1 MYYIKKCIKLHIIT
15 LLVTTAAI
23 CFYLRGPLL
32 ITLDIIYQIK
42 VSNKSIATIN
52 DLNNYYSS
60 TNMDISNLKY
70 KNSNSD
76 NVYIDIYKSK
86 KENSPSPVVIY
97 VHGGS
102 WIYGNNGL
110 PIGMEP
116 IIEAFNKRGFTIISL
131 SYELLRKD
139 TPISKPIS
147 DVKDAIRWVY
157 KNKEEYNFNTDEI
170 GLVGVSSGAHLSL
183 LAAYSE
189 EDEFIDDESLAN
201 YPSEVKYVIDIF
213 GPTELSTL
221 DFSIIDD
228 KIKEDITALKNI
240 DLIKNIYSP
249 VYYVDESSPSTLIIH
264 SKEDRIVPYENA
276 LSLYKSLKDKNIN
289 TKLLTLE
296 SGSHNFEGYESREV
310 FFLIYEMFKFLT
322 KNTNL

>member
-86 KENSPSPVVIY
+86 KKTPFSRGY
-97 VHGGS
+97 LCS
-102 WIYGNNGL
+102 WRKLIYGNNGL

-116 IIEAFNKRGFTIISL
+116 IIE
-131 SYELLRKD
+131 
-139 TPISKPIS
+139 P
-147 DVKDAIRWVY
+147 
-157 KNKEEYNFNTDEI
+157 
-170 GLVGVSSGAHLSL
+170 
-183 LAAYSE
+183 
-189 EDEFIDDESLAN
+189 
-201 YPSEVKYVIDIF
+201 
-213 GPTELSTL
+213 
-221 DFSIIDD
+221 
-228 KIKEDITALKNI
+228 
-240 DLIKNIYSP
+240 LIKG
-249 VYYVDESSPSTLIIH
+249 D
-264 SKEDRIVPYENA
+264 
-276 LSLYKSLKDKNIN
+276 
-289 TKLLTLE
+289 LL
-296 SGSHNFEGYESREV
+296 
-310 FFLIYEMFKFLT
+310 
-322 KNTNL
+322 